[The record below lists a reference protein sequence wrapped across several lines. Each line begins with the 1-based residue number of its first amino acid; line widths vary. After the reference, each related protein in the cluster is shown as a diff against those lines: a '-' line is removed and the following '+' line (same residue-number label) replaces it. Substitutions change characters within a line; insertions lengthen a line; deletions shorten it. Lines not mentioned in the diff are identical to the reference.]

1 MMMNE
6 VRLSIWE
13 HLGSHFWIL
22 ITAILWGGTDPLLK
36 FFGRQSSVD
45 QDPSGVFKQKN
56 EEASNCIIRLLREL
70 RAFFGHWKYSLT
82 FAANQLGS
90 ATFVLALV
98 HSDLSIAVPVTNA
111 LKFLFTLIVGRLV
124 GESELSR
131 RSSLGLVLI
140 LVGYEDGDLDVPRGN
155 VTTNKKLKPTSPFEH
170 IQRDQEGGQTASTT
184 PSEQKQHHHRDED
197 QETEAQIWL
206 EYKTQTRLNEVG
218 AQVWRGSLFLADF
231 LFNYPKAL
239 QGKRVLEIGAGT
251 GLASVVALLCQPQG
265 LVATDL
271 AFNLDLLERNLARNV
286 SCLSGMLSNQA
297 QDERQDRIYRVMPC
311 DIKTIISDKESA
323 TGVQTQTGPTLVEQV
338 LTARQ
343 VTSSMDVYLGADL
356 VYDQDLSE
364 ALVGLIRHIAYS
376 LLREPSSKAQT
387 RVVLLSIDKRY
398 VFTLKDA
405 EIKAPMF
412 EHFYQELREMLGH
425 LPPRIKAVLREH
437 DMMDV
442 TQFFRYQASSDLI
455 ILEVIFSS

>member
-1 MMMNE
+1 
-6 VRLSIWE
+6 SP
-13 HLGSHFWIL
+13 WI
-22 ITAILWGGTDPLLK
+22 D
-36 FFGRQSSVD
+36 
-45 QDPSGVFKQKN
+45 
-56 EEASNCIIRLLREL
+56 
-70 RAFFGHWKYSLT
+70 
-82 FAANQLGS
+82 
-90 ATFVLALV
+90 
-98 HSDLSIAVPVTNA
+98 
-111 LKFLFTLIVGRLV
+111 
-124 GESELSR
+124 
-131 RSSLGLVLI
+131 
-140 LVGYEDGDLDVPRGN
+140 EDGDLDVPRGN